1 MVDAAITPPPEA
13 MLVVVATRTSENNTA
28 RVGVR
33 QLIRRALLATSVLMA
48 PFFAATAAAESSVGE
63 SAVVIRDVEGTLQEN
78 VRKLDNADP
87 VFQNELVA
95 TAERSASEIRFLD
108 ETSLTVGPG
117 SSVVLDNFLYDPSVP
132 SGTLVIGAAEGVFRF
147 VSGKMPSD
155 SYVIRTPEVTVGV
168 RGTII
173 DFVARQGAT
182 AVVLQSA
189 GSQAILTSKTGKT
202 VTLNRPGQAAVA
214 FEDGSLTPPGP
225 PPEWALWKIHEM
237 RSLIASV
244 RSWTPPPRNGA
255 IPDPTIPHGPD
266 NAASYADN
274 GFPQGDGAAAGAPG
288 KAICII
294 C

>member
-1 MVDAAITPPPEA
+1 MMWVMAMRSSKNHSARGLMRRILPSIPVLATPLFLAAI
-13 MLVVVATRTSENNTA
+13 
-28 RVGVR
+28 
-33 QLIRRALLATSVLMA
+33 
-48 PFFAATAAAESSVGE
+48 AAAETSVGE
-63 SAVVIRDVEGTLQEN
+63 SAVVIRDVQGTLQEN

-117 SSVVLDNFLYDPSVP
+117 SSIVLDSFLYDPSAP

-147 VSGKMPSD
+147 VSGNMPSD

-168 RGTII
+168 RGTVI

-182 AVVLQSA
+182 AVILQSA

-214 FEDGSLTPPGP
+214 FDDGSLTPPGP
-225 PPEWALWKIHEM
+225 APEWALWKVREM

-244 RSWTPPPRNGA
+244 RSWTPPSRNGP
-255 IPDPTIPHGPD
+255 IPDPTLPPGPD
-266 NAASYADN
+266 NAANDASYADN
-274 GFPQGDGAAAGAPG
+274 GFPQGSGAAVGAAG
-288 KAICII
+288 KLICVI